1 MIAVFVLLV
10 GTIVVLARQ
19 LARVRAAERRWFEDS
34 NELLVEASL
43 DGYFTRLSAGWETR
57 LGWTRDELMSRPFR
71 EFIHPDDLATTV
83 PLATALD
90 RAPGEILDFENRY
103 RTKDG
108 DWRWLLWSA
117 RSDAQRKYAVAR
129 DITDR
134 KRLEQERQELLD
146 RVAHMARTDALT
158 GLPNRR
164 SWNEELHREI
174 ERARRTDHPLTLAMI
189 DLDHF
194 KSFNDA
200 HGHAA
205 GDDLLAQAA
214 ADWRAVLRTTDVL
227 ARYGGEEFAVMLP
240 GCTADEA
247 LELLERLRAS
257 TPDEQTCSVG
267 VSQLRDD
274 DEPADLV
281 ARADA
286 AMYEAKRAGRDRVN
300 SAVR

>member
-1 MIAVFVLLV
+1 
-10 GTIVVLARQ
+10 
-19 LARVRAAERRWFEDS
+19 
-34 NELLVEASL
+34 
-43 DGYFTRLSAGWETR
+43 
-57 LGWTRDELMSRPFR
+57 MSRPFR

-103 RTKDG
+103 CTKDG
-108 DWRWLLWSA
+108 DWRWLLWRA
-117 RSDAQRKYAVAR
+117 RSDAERKYAVAR

-134 KRLEQERQELLD
+134 KRLEQERKELLD
-146 RVAHMARTDALT
+146 QVAHMARTDALT

-174 ERARRTDHPLTLAMI
+174 ERARRTGHSLTLAMI

-227 ARYGGEEFAVMLP
+227 ARYGGEEFAVLLP
-240 GCTADEA
+240 GCTAEEA
-247 LELLERLRAS
+247 LELLERLRAA

-267 VSQLRDD
+267 VSQLRGS
-274 DEPADLV
+274 DEPEDLV

-286 AMYEAKRAGRDRVN
+286 AMYEAKRAGRDRVT